1 MCKCN
6 KLINNL
12 IIHSSSYIVILTSYA
27 ISVIELWDE
36 ETNGKLWKNIIR
48 TIILL
53 LPQIFAILEI
63 NSINVMLCFCSNQA
77 RLKMLIIKQEK
88 LLSDLEEVNSTLN
101 NSFLDF
107 DKYEPFFNSYLEKF
121 DTFNEYIKEIR
132 NNNKQKAKKYK
143 RRNGKGRGK
152 NGKKIKN

>member
-1 MCKCN
+1 
-6 KLINNL
+6 
-12 IIHSSSYIVILTSYA
+12 
-27 ISVIELWDE
+27 
-36 ETNGKLWKNIIR
+36 
-48 TIILL
+48 
-53 LPQIFAILEI
+53 
-63 NSINVMLCFCSNQA
+63 MLCFCSNQA